1 MDVNLN
7 IFKIAMA
14 PNSLSPEI
22 CVYVVLTNNQSDNY
36 HGVTVMGNRGD
47 SAVHTPRCSV
57 ISLPHRYRHEVIA
70 ISAPTSVT
78 AQGSRLTF
86 FSVRI
91 FLRGIK
97 YILFQSCLFYFI
109 FIERGI
115 EGEREGEKL
124 RCVREKHWSVTACM
138 HPSQGL
144 DCNLGTCP
152 DQQATCTLQDDAQVT
167 EPWQSGQELPI
178 LEDSDELA
186 QTSKTLSGGD
196 SVALFTQLSMY
207 LGGILSSGWGH
218 DAKNRHSSW
227 SYKGLPSKRDTGDQ
241 VMTHTNV

>member
-47 SAVHTPRCSV
+47 SAVHTPRRSV

-91 FLRGIK
+91 LLCGIK
-97 YILFQSCLFYFI
+97 YILFSELPLLFYFYR
-109 FIERGI
+109 EGSRRSKRGR
-115 EGEREGEKL
+115 ETSMCERE
-124 RCVREKHWSVTACM
+124 
-138 HPSQGL
+138 
-144 DCNLGTCP
+144 
-152 DQQATCTLQDDAQVT
+152 TLISHRLHA
-167 EPWQSGQELPI
+167 PQSGTGLQP
-178 LEDSDELA
+178 
-186 QTSKTLSGGD
+186 
-196 SVALFTQLSMY
+196 
-207 LGGILSSGWGH
+207 
-218 DAKNRHSSW
+218 RHM
-227 SYKGLPSKRDTGDQ
+227 P
-241 VMTHTNV
+241 

>member
-22 CVYVVLTNNQSDNY
+22 CVYVVLTNNQSDTY

-47 SAVHTPRCSV
+47 SAVHTPRRSV
-57 ISLPHRYRHEVIA
+57 IRLPHRYRHEVIA

-97 YILFQSCLFYFI
+97 YILFSELPLLFYFY
-109 FIERGI
+109 
-115 EGEREGEKL
+115 REGNRRRK
-124 RCVREKHWSVTACM
+124 RGRETSMCERDIDRLPLAC
-138 HPSQGL
+138 P
-144 DCNLGTCP
+144 
-152 DQQATCTLQDDAQVT
+152 QQENWPATLACTL
-167 EPWQSGQELPI
+167 
-178 LEDSDELA
+178 
-186 QTSKTLSGGD
+186 
-196 SVALFTQLSMY
+196 
-207 LGGILSSGWGH
+207 
-218 DAKNRHSSW
+218 
-227 SYKGLPSKRDTGDQ
+227 TG
-241 VMTHTNV
+241 N